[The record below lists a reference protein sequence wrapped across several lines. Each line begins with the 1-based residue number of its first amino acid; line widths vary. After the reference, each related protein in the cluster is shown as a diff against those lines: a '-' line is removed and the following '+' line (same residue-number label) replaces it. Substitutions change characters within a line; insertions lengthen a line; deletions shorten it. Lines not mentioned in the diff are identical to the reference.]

1 MRTHFRPHSRR
12 RRSRGVT
19 AVEFALVAPL
29 FFGALFGGID
39 GGLLLFS
46 ANAANHATGIGMITL
61 AQEGNALNADT
72 DAIVAMEGNGFAST
86 GFAVVDEVDIYLVH
100 IDTLTGV
107 VTQDTNS
114 CVVPAAGS
122 PCVNRYSVDRITG
135 VGAPIGPVAWPPG
148 SRSTSASSL
157 TNVGITLKC
166 HYSYLAFNSSR
177 LNLTFTRYFPV
188 EPQSS

>member
-46 ANAANHATGIGMITL
+46 ANAVNHATGIGMITL
-61 AQEGNALNADT
+61 AQEGNAIGTDT
-72 DAIVAMEGNGFAST
+72 DAITAMEASGFAST
-86 GFAVVDEVDIYLVH
+86 GLAKVDEIDIYLVH
-100 IDTLTGV
+100 INQATGV

-114 CVVPAAGS
+114 CSGN
-122 PCVNRYSVDRITG
+122 PCIDKYTALG
-135 VGAPIGPVAWPPG
+135 VPIGTVVWPPG
-148 SRSTSASSL
+148 SRSTNSSSL
-157 TNVGITLKC
+157 TDMGITLKC

-177 LNLTFTRYFPV
+177 INLTFTRYFPV
-188 EPQSS
+188 EPQS